1 MMGDYKQNLIDK
13 LEKAK
18 QYWLRKLS
26 GKIER
31 VELASNYLESDTCKK
46 SELKIIIPKA
56 ISKKITLISKG
67 QDLASYV
74 ILLAAFKVVTYKY
87 TGQKDIITASPP
99 LSSGGQSFNKILA
112 IRDQIEENMTF
123 KEVLIKVKQTVSE
136 AYKNQH
142 YPMDKL
148 LKLLGYDDM
157 ELLTGIIVMMDGIHE
172 NIPLDSNASFANR
185 DLIVRIGKAND
196 SFECNVQY
204 NPELFSLYAVKKI
217 FECYNNILSC
227 VLANLDIEISNIE
240 LVSQDE
246 KNKLLMEFNNTIQDY
261 PYDRTIHELFE
272 IQAEE
277 TPENI
282 AVSSAINL
290 TEVYDTLRSEVT
302 VPKTM
307 EKISKCCFK
316 ENPYIFRCSIDVP
329 GHEGKFTL
337 LKTHTHK
344 NIVVNNNVLKIMQ
357 LFNKNLNVKS
367 LFNKVKN
374 HSFNLIIYSIP
385 HDDVL
390 EISIKLDNTK
400 LETFK
405 TNSEDDFCRFIKLLY
420 CNDIIQ
426 LIDFKSIEVDERFEP
441 EVNFEIHQQNLEK
454 EKLDYMFLP
463 DKNLQKAEVLLFG
476 DTPGMS
482 TVGLLYLASY
492 LRRNGY
498 SAYCQF
504 TDSNIEYNEFKKNI
518 EELIDKIQPRIIGV
532 SMKWFVHS
540 SRALE
545 TCKIVKQYCPDIKV
559 VVGGNTAS
567 YYYDRVIQYDYVD
580 YVIRGDGELPFLKIC
595 QAADYIPNCCY
606 KRDGQIIDNPITYVQ
621 DELNSKDIYLSN
633 LDEILI
639 SKRAT
644 LFGTFFIYTSKGCGL
659 NCLTCASCREGMAKT
674 FNRTKLNMRGIDEI
688 RNDIMLT
695 KNYVS
700 TFMFDFE
707 SSNKNLLKLCRDM
720 WEGIDLSS
728 HFCTFCNVIPPSKE
742 LLEYVNKTF
751 KYVYWELDICSLS
764 ERHRKHLESSK
775 EIKPQP
781 TDKEIFNFM
790 DECEKYKNSEVRI
803 NLIAGMP
810 FYTEED
816 MKESDRI
823 LDYIMNT
830 YSCFSNLHWAR
841 LHAQPGAPVAHNAEK
856 YDMVSYGETFED
868 YIKFSNKNMES
879 RPFYPHLEDLFY
891 PYIYYKDEELNS
903 KVSQHYLA
911 TNKKIESF
919 IRSKKDNLMVSESLT
934 YKELDR
940 KSNQVANYL
949 IKKYNKSNKIVGILL
964 NYSTDLIVGILG
976 VLKSGGAYLPISP
989 DCPDER
995 IRLILKE
1002 SKVDI
1007 VLTQLDLMKKI
1018 NFSGQVIDIGDESI
1032 VRGYGRKLGKTSSA
1046 QDLAYVIYTSG
1057 STGVPK
1063 GVMVEHKS
1071 LVNFIYWRKQ
1081 KYDFQPE
1088 DRTLQLISPAF
1099 DGFGANCY
1107 SSILSGGSLILPD
1120 AKRWRDFDFARRLIK
1135 EMQITNMSVVPSMYR
1150 AILDGAVPKDIE
1162 ALKFVVLAGEKADKD
1177 LVLLSK
1183 QIKPSIRL
1191 INEYGP
1197 TENTITTTSLIDME
1211 ADQTSI
1217 IGSPIA
1223 NNRLYVLN
1231 KQGSLLPIG
1240 VQGDLYIAGEGLARG
1255 YLNNPEL
1262 NGEKFIRDPFYKC
1275 QRMYKTGDIARWMQ
1289 DGNVE
1294 LYGRADR
1301 QVKIRGYRIELGEIE
1316 SKLIEIDAVKEV
1328 AVVLKKDKN
1337 QNNVICTYIVSSE
1350 GIEEKELREYIMKYL
1365 PDYMVPSVFVFL
1377 DKMPLTNNGKLD
1389 RKALEVLEIKST
1401 AKIEYEAPRNE
1412 VEEKIAAVWQEIL
1425 GIEKIG
1431 INDNFFTSGGDSIKA
1446 IQISAKLQKQMIKV
1460 DVKDIFKYTTIKQL
1474 SPHVK
1479 HVSLIKVN
1487 NDIVQGETE
1496 LSPIQKWFFE
1506 KKMKNRNH
1514 FNQAVMLHAKEGFN
1528 QDIIRNAFTKIV
1540 EKHDALRMVYRNV
1553 RGKIQQ
1559 YNKGLDEELFIL
1571 EEVDLTKNDN
1581 YREAITV
1588 EVERL
1593 QRSLD
1598 LEKGPLVKLGLFK
1611 TIHGDHLLV
1620 IIHHLVVDGVS
1631 WRIILNDF
1639 SIIYNAM
1646 MSGEEVVTSN
1656 KSLSYKDWVEE
1667 INKYANSKRLLKEIN
1682 YWNSLEKQKLDFLPR
1697 DMEPESNKL
1706 EDEMVLGFEL
1716 DEIETENLLKGVNRP
1731 YNTEINDILIAAL
1744 GLSIREWTGSTKV
1757 AISLEGHGREQII
1770 DYIDINETVGW
1781 FTSQYP
1787 VVINMSSMDDI
1798 PMTIKTVKETL
1809 RKVPNKGIG
1818 YGILRYITD
1827 TENIKNVEF
1836 NLKPQIGFNYL
1847 GQFDQ
1852 DINSKYFTFSDIATG
1867 TSISP
1872 EMDRINDLEII
1883 GLIVEKKLKIN
1894 FHYCNNQ
1901 YMETTIREILNKY
1914 KKNLRNIITHCIST
1928 TECELTP
1935 SDVGDSTLTQRELD
1949 TIIET
1954 IDKEIIKVYPLSPM
1968 QEGML
1973 YHTLTRNGID
1983 VYFEQS
1989 IMTVKGEFDVDIYE
2003 KSYNMIFDRYEIL
2016 RTAFVFKNI
2025 QKPRQIVLK
2034 ERKHEVYIEDI
2045 SSMDKEK
2052 RNLYISSYIKKD
2064 RERGFDLTEDALI
2077 RTSIFKIEE
2086 GTYKLIWDFH
2096 HIIMDGWC
2104 LGVIVNEFF
2113 NIYNSLQDNKKI
2125 SLEEVEPYSNYIHWL
2140 QEQDKEESINYWKN
2154 VLEDYGQQATI
2165 PKLAKRHRFN
2175 DFLRNEVKFSLDE
2188 DLTKRLTEL
2197 AINNQVTLS
2206 TVFQCLWG
2214 ILLQRYNNTCDV
2226 VFGTVV
2232 AGRPS
2237 EIPGIE
2243 KMAGLFINTIPVRIK
2258 CDGEKG
2264 FDELIKDVQQNLLSS
2279 ESYHYAP
2286 LSDIQS
2292 ITSLKGGNLIDN
2304 LLAFENYPVKK
2315 DNASAKEHTTGFV
2328 IDDVEMIDQA
2338 NYDFNIVVAP
2348 DKELLIRFIFNASVY
2363 DIRFVK
2369 SIERHLKEA
2378 IKSVLNNGAVKIKNI
2393 NILTQEELYD
2403 ILSINN
2409 TEEEYEQDK
2418 IIKELFEEEVEKTP
2432 DNIAVVHG
2440 NRKLS
2445 YRELNAQANK
2455 LAWLLNSKGVSKG
2468 SIIGVMTGNSIET
2481 IIGILGILKTGGVY
2495 LPIDSEYP
2503 KDRIQYM
2510 LEDSGARALL
2520 IQEKF
2525 NSVID
2530 TLDHFQGYVINIDEI
2545 AEVNVDCANPKSEN
2559 IIEDVAYVI
2568 YTSGSTGKPK
2578 GVMIKN
2584 KGIANLKKFF
2594 STKFGVTDN
2603 DRVVQFASIAFDASI
2618 WEIFMTL
2625 LAGAQL
2631 YIVPRDVISN
2641 YSSFE
2646 GFLNK
2651 NEITIATLPPTY
2663 LANLRPNNIETIR
2676 KLIVAG
2682 SVNPISLFKKYGD
2695 KLEYINAY
2703 GPTETTI
2710 CATVWSSK
2718 QDELCGNSVPIG
2730 RPISNTKVYIV
2741 NENKKIQPKMVVGE
2755 LCVAGDSLAKG
2766 YLNRPE
2772 LTAQK
2777 FVLNP
2782 LNDEIMYRTG
2792 DLARLLPNGDIEFI
2806 GRIDNQIKLRSFRI
2820 ELSEIESLVLEN
2832 DSIIEAFS
2840 QVRGDEE
2847 DSKYICLYFTAKTNI
2862 DIEELRKDLLKKLP
2876 NYMIPTYFVQ
2886 LSKMPLTSNGKIDIK
2901 RLPSP
2906 ITKSVSYKYDLPGSE
2921 LEEKI
2926 AEIWRNILKN
2936 EKIGVNDNFFEI
2948 GGNSLLLMKLYARLE
2963 ETYDEKIKITDI
2975 FNNPTISKLAEFIEN
2990 HKRDKKA
2997 METNNYYKTLEIS
3010 QQYLTGNQVSKAYQ
3024 SIRAQIKD
3032 NLLDKLRKISSR
3044 ENNNVQHL
3052 LFAIY
3057 SFLLFKISNNQ
3068 KANLQAI
3075 ISDNK
3080 NIVPVSIDFKD
3091 ISSFIDIL
3099 KRACEEYQE
3108 EVCCTVQW
3116 NEDNRAN
3123 EKTGNACYSLY
3134 YDGKLITHEN
3144 DLPDIFDFTLGVT
3157 EKDTELDF
3165 VFTFNT
3171 GRLRKDKMKIVFEQY
3186 LALIKLL
3193 VEKESF

>member
-1 MMGDYKQNLIDK
+1 MGDYKQNLIDK

-26 GKIER
+26 GEIER
-31 VELASNYLESDTCKK
+31 IELASNYLHLDTSEK
-46 SELKIIIPKA
+46 SELKIIIPKT
-56 ISKKITLISKG
+56 ISEKITAISKG

-74 ILLAAFKVVTYKY
+74 ILLAAFKVVIYKY
-87 TGQKDIITASPP
+87 TGKSDIITASPS
-99 LSSGGQSFNKILA
+99 LSSGGQSFNKTLA
-112 IRDQIEENMTF
+112 IRDQIERGMSF
-123 KEVLIKVKQTVSE
+123 KEVLISVKQTVSE

-157 ELLTGIIVMMDGIHE
+157 ELLTRMIVMMDGIHE
-172 NIPLDSNASFANR
+172 NIPLDSKESFESK
-185 DLIVRIGKAND
+185 DLIVRIGKTND
-196 SFECNVQY
+196 CFACNVQY
-204 NPELFSLYAVKKI
+204 NPEVFSEYAVKKI

-227 VLANLDIEISNIE
+227 VLANLDIKISDTE
-240 LVSQDE
+240 LVSQE
-246 KNKLLMEFNNTIQDY
+246 ERNKLLKEFNNTIQEY
-261 PYDRTIHELFE
+261 PHDKTIHELFE

-277 TPENI
+277 TPDNI
-282 AVSSAINL
+282 AVSCAIDL
-290 TEVYDTLRSEVT
+290 TEVYDTLRSEVS
-302 VPKTM
+302 VPKTI
-307 EKISKCCFK
+307 EKLSKCCFE
-316 ENPYIFRCSIDVP
+316 ENPYIFRHGIDVP

-344 NIVVNNNVLKIMQ
+344 NIVVNNNVLKMMQ
-357 LFNKNLNVKS
+357 LFSRNLNVKS
-367 LFNKVKN
+367 FFNKVKN
-374 HSFNLIIYSIP
+374 HSFDLTIYSIP

-390 EISIKLDNTK
+390 EISIKLDSTK
-400 LETFK
+400 IEVFK
-405 TNSEDDFCRFIKLLY
+405 GNSEEDFCRFIKLLY

-426 LIDFKSIEVDERFEP
+426 LVDFKSLEVDGEFET
-441 EVNFEIHQQNLEK
+441 EVSFDIHKQSPEK
-454 EKLDYMFLP
+454 EKLDYIFLP
-463 DKNLQKAEVLLFG
+463 DENLQKAEVLLFG

-498 SAYCQF
+498 SACCQF
-504 TDSNIEYNEFKKNI
+504 TDSNIEYNGFKKNI
-518 EELIDKIQPRIIGV
+518 EELIDKVQPRIIGV

-545 TCKIVKQYCPDIKV
+545 TCRIVKEYCPDIKI

-580 YVIRGDGELPFLKIC
+580 YIIRGDGELPFLKIC
-595 QAADYIPNCCY
+595 QDADYIPNCCY

-621 DELNSKDIYLSN
+621 NESNSKDVYLSD

-644 LFGTFFIYTSKGCGL
+644 LFGTFYIYTSKGCGL

-707 SSNKNLLKLCRDM
+707 SSNENLLNLCRDM
-720 WEGIDLSS
+720 WDGIDLSS

-764 ERHRKHLESSK
+764 ERHRKHLESLK

-790 DECEKYKNSEVRI
+790 DACEKYKNSEVRI

-816 MKESDRI
+816 MKKSDRI

-868 YIKFSNKNMES
+868 YIKFSDKNMES

-903 KVSQHYLA
+903 KVSQHYLE

-919 IRSKKDNLMVSESLT
+919 IRSRKDNLIVSESLT

-964 NYSTDLIVGILG
+964 NYSTDLIVAILG
-976 VLKSGGAYLPISP
+976 VLKSGGAYLPIIP
-989 DCPDER
+989 DYPDER
-995 IRLILKE
+995 IRLILEE
-1002 SKVDI
+1002 SEVDI
-1007 VLTQLDLMKKI
+1007 LLTQADLMKKI
-1018 NFSGQVIDIGDESI
+1018 NFSGQMIDISDES
-1032 VRGYGRKLGKTSSA
+1032 VSRENGSKLGKTSSA

-1063 GVMVEHKS
+1063 GVMIEHRS

-1081 KYDFQPE
+1081 EYDFQPE

-1107 SSILSGGSLILPD
+1107 SSILSGGNLILPD

-1162 ALKFVVLAGEKADKD
+1162 ALKFVVLAGEKADKE

-1183 QIKPSIRL
+1183 QIKPSIKL

-1211 ADQTSI
+1211 ANQTGI
-1217 IGSPIA
+1217 IGKPIA

-1240 VQGDLYIAGEGLARG
+1240 AQGDLYIAGEGLARG

-1262 NGEKFIRDPFYKC
+1262 NDEKFISDPFYKC
-1275 QRMYKTGDIARWMQ
+1275 QRMYKTGDLARWMS
-1289 DGNVE
+1289 DGNIG

-1328 AVVLKKDKN
+1328 AVMLKKDKS
-1337 QNNVICTYIVSSE
+1337 QNNVICAYIVSSE
-1350 GIEEKELREYIMKYL
+1350 SIEEKELREYIMKYL

-1389 RKALEVLEIKST
+1389 RKSLEVLEIKNRT
-1401 AKIEYEAPRNE
+1401 KIEYEAPRNK
-1412 VEEKIAAVWQEIL
+1412 VEEKISAVWQEIL

-1431 INDNFFTSGGDSIKA
+1431 IDDNFFTSGGDSIKA

-1479 HVSLIKVN
+1479 HFSTTKVN
-1487 NDIVQGETE
+1487 NDIIQGETK

-1514 FNQAVMLHAKEGFN
+1514 FNQAVMLHAKDGFN
-1528 QDIIRNAFTKIV
+1528 QDIIRDAFTKIV
-1540 EKHDALRMVYRNV
+1540 EKHDALRMVYRYVNG
-1553 RGKIQQ
+1553 RIQQ
-1559 YNKGLDEELFIL
+1559 YNRGLDGELFKL
-1571 EEVDLTKNDN
+1571 EEIDLTKNDN
-1581 YREAITV
+1581 YQEAVTV
-1588 EVERL
+1588 EVEKL

-1598 LEKGPLVKLGLFK
+1598 LEKGHLVKLGLFK

-1631 WRIILNDF
+1631 WRIVLNDF
-1639 SIIYNAM
+1639 SIIYNVM
-1646 MSGEEVVTSN
+1646 MSGEEIITSD

-1667 INKYANSKRLLKEIN
+1667 INKYANSRRLLKEID
-1682 YWNSLEKQKLDFLPR
+1682 YWNSLEKQKLDLLPR
-1697 DMEPESNKL
+1697 DRETKSNKL
-1706 EDEMVLGFEL
+1706 KDESVLGFEL

-1731 YNTEINDILIAAL
+1731 YNTEINDILIAAF
-1744 GLSIREWTGSTKV
+1744 GLSIKEWTGSSMV
-1757 AISLEGHGREQII
+1757 GINLEGHGREQII
-1770 DYIDINETVGW
+1770 DHIDINETVGW

-1787 VVINMSSMDDI
+1787 VVIDMSSMDNT
-1798 PMTIKTVKETL
+1798 PMTIKAVKETL

-1818 YGILRYITD
+1818 YGILRYMTGS
-1827 TENIKNVEF
+1827 ENIKNIEF

-1852 DINSKYFTFSDIATG
+1852 DISSKYFTFSDIAIG

-1872 EMDRINDLEII
+1872 EMDRINDLDII
-1883 GLIVEKKLKIN
+1883 GLIVDKKLKIN
-1894 FHYCNNQ
+1894 LHYCKGQ

-1914 KKNLRNIITHCIST
+1914 KKNLKSIINHCINT

-1935 SDVGDSTLTQRELD
+1935 SDVGDSTLAQRELD

-1954 IDKEIIKVYPLSPM
+1954 IGKDILKVYPLSPM

-1973 YHTLTRNGID
+1973 YHTLTKNGID

-1989 IMTVKGEFDVDIYE
+1989 IMTVKGEFDVDIYQ
-2003 KSYNMIFDRYEIL
+2003 KSYNMLFDRYEIL
-2016 RTAFVFKNI
+2016 RTAFIFKNI
-2025 QKPRQIVLK
+2025 QRPRQIVLK
-2034 ERKHEVYIEDI
+2034 EREHEVYIEDI

-2052 RNLYISSYIKKD
+2052 MNLYISNYIKKD

-2077 RTSIFKIEE
+2077 RTSIFKTED

-2113 NIYNSLQDNKKI
+2113 SIYNSLQDNKKI

-2140 QEQDKEESINYWKN
+2140 QEQDKEKAVNYWKG
-2154 VLEDYGQQATI
+2154 VLEDYEQQATL
-2165 PKLAKRHRFN
+2165 PKLSNKHRSNNFE
-2175 DFLRNEVKFSLDE
+2175 RNEVRFSLDE

-2197 AINNQVTLS
+2197 AISNQVTLS

-2214 ILLQRYNNTCDV
+2214 ILLQRYNNTSDV

-2243 KMAGLFINTIPVRIK
+2243 RMAGLFINTIPVRIK

-2279 ESYHYAP
+2279 ESYHYSP
-2286 LSDIQS
+2286 LADIQS
-2292 ITSLKGGNLIDN
+2292 ITSLKGGLIDN

-2315 DNASAKEHTTGFV
+2315 DDVSSKENSTGFV

-2348 DKELLIRFIFNASVY
+2348 DKELLIRLIFNASVY
-2363 DIRFVK
+2363 DNRFIK
-2369 SIERHLKEA
+2369 SIEMHLKEV
-2378 IKSVLNNGAVKIKNI
+2378 IKSVLNNVAIKIKNI
-2393 NILTQEELYD
+2393 SILTQDELDD

-2409 TEEEYEQDK
+2409 TDEEYEQEK
-2418 IIKELFEEEVEKTP
+2418 IIKELFEEQVEKSP
-2432 DNIAVVHG
+2432 DNIAVVYG
-2440 NRKLS
+2440 NRKLN
-2445 YRELNAQANK
+2445 YRELNEQANK
-2455 LAWLLNSKGVSKG
+2455 LAWLLNSKGISKG

-2481 IIGILGILKTGGVY
+2481 IIGILGILKAGGVY
-2495 LPIDSEYP
+2495 LPIDPEYP

-2510 LEDSGARALL
+2510 LEDSDAKVLL
-2520 IQEKF
+2520 TQEKV
-2525 NSVID
+2525 NDAID
-2530 TLDHFQGYVINIDEI
+2530 VLDHFQGHVIEIDDI
-2545 AEVNVDCANPKSEN
+2545 AELNMDCTNPKLDN
-2559 IIEDVAYVI
+2559 TTEDVAYVI

-2594 STKFGVTDN
+2594 SAKLGVTDN
-2603 DRVVQFASIAFDASI
+2603 DRIVQFASVSFDASI

-2625 LAGAQL
+2625 LLGAQL
-2631 YIVPRDVISN
+2631 YIVPRDVISS

-2646 GFLNK
+2646 EFLNE

-2676 KLIVAG
+2676 KLVVAG
-2682 SVNPISLFKKYGD
+2682 SVNPISLLKNYKD

-2710 CATVWSSK
+2710 CATVWNSK
-2718 QDELCGNSVPIG
+2718 QGEAFSNSIPVG
-2730 RPISNTKVYIV
+2730 RPISNTKAYIV
-2741 NENKKIQPKMVVGE
+2741 NKNKEIQPKMIVGE
-2755 LCVAGDSLAKG
+2755 LCVAGDGLAKG

-2772 LTAQK
+2772 LTAEK

-2782 LNDEIMYRTG
+2782 LNNKIMYRTG
-2792 DLARLLPNGDIEFI
+2792 DLARLLPNGDIEFM
-2806 GRIDNQIKLRSFRI
+2806 GRIDNQVKLRGLGLNSVR
-2820 ELSEIESLVLEN
+2820 LRVWSL
-2832 DSIIEAFS
+2832 
-2840 QVRGDEE
+2840 R
-2847 DSKYICLYFTAKTNI
+2847 
-2862 DIEELRKDLLKKLP
+2862 
-2876 NYMIPTYFVQ
+2876 M
-2886 LSKMPLTSNGKIDIK
+2886 
-2901 RLPSP
+2901 
-2906 ITKSVSYKYDLPGSE
+2906 
-2921 LEEKI
+2921 
-2926 AEIWRNILKN
+2926 
-2936 EKIGVNDNFFEI
+2936 
-2948 GGNSLLLMKLYARLE
+2948 SLLWKLFHR
-2963 ETYDEKIKITDI
+2963 
-2975 FNNPTISKLAEFIEN
+2975 
-2990 HKRDKKA
+2990 
-2997 METNNYYKTLEIS
+2997 
-3010 QQYLTGNQVSKAYQ
+3010 
-3024 SIRAQIKD
+3024 
-3032 NLLDKLRKISSR
+3032 
-3044 ENNNVQHL
+3044 
-3052 LFAIY
+3052 
-3057 SFLLFKISNNQ
+3057 
-3068 KANLQAI
+3068 
-3075 ISDNK
+3075 
-3080 NIVPVSIDFKD
+3080 
-3091 ISSFIDIL
+3091 
-3099 KRACEEYQE
+3099 
-3108 EVCCTVQW
+3108 
-3116 NEDNRAN
+3116 
-3123 EKTGNACYSLY
+3123 
-3134 YDGKLITHEN
+3134 
-3144 DLPDIFDFTLGVT
+3144 
-3157 EKDTELDF
+3157 
-3165 VFTFNT
+3165 
-3171 GRLRKDKMKIVFEQY
+3171 
-3186 LALIKLL
+3186 
-3193 VEKESF
+3193 